1 MAYNS
6 SEDDTVSVDWK
17 NPLANGYVLQKL
29 HGTCPGKPIRLYLLS
44 MIQLIKG
51 HVLSFLAND
60 KSLKL
65 TPETTIFSELTGG
78 KLPLTEKHPR
88 RLIDEANILVI
99 AGGEAIIQS
108 LTIISY
114 HLVTNPLILVRLREE
129 LDVLMP
135 NPDSNVTWCQLEK
148 LPYEPVI
155 LSLNPMLTTSGCHH
169 TGGSPDLRHCYYE
182 TTSCSAE

>member
-1 MAYNS
+1 
-6 SEDDTVSVDWK
+6 
-17 NPLANGYVLQKL
+17 
-29 HGTCPGKPIRLYLLS
+29 

-51 HVLSFLAND
+51 HVLSFLSNE

-88 RLIDEANILVI
+88 RLIDEANILMI
-99 AGGEAIIQS
+99 AGGEAIIQL

-114 HLVTNPLILVRLREE
+114 HLVTNPHILIRLREE

-135 NPDSNVTWCQLEK
+135 NPDSDVTWCQLEK
-148 LPYEPVI
+148 LPYLVRTSHIVLE
-155 LSLNPMLTTSGCHH
+155 PMLTTSDCHR
-169 TGGSPDLRHCYYE
+169 TGGPPDLRHCHYE